1 MLSGDVQRY
10 LRSAFLVIII
20 TSIFSFSPLA
30 EAFQST
36 ISKRTSIYRTM
47 SSTSSNGSDT
57 AQEEEKNDC
66 LWESANA
73 ITLRTSDMKSSTI
86 FYEKLGLSIS
96 FGGYNSPFTTMS
108 PSSDSSI
115 KHNIHVNLEYD
126 VNWPCNS
133 DNIANWGR
141 IIFHVSNV
149 DDMYNLA
156 RDGNILCEFEPI
168 DAAWG
173 ERYFHIIDPAGHEL
187 SFAKRIDG
195 HVRWEKKEE
204 KA

>member
-1 MLSGDVQRY
+1 MNT
-10 LRSAFLVIII
+10 A
-20 TSIFSFSPLA
+20 
-30 EAFQST
+30 
-36 ISKRTSIYRTM
+36 
-47 SSTSSNGSDT
+47 SDKPAT
-57 AQEEEKNDC
+57 QQKDNDC

-73 ITLRTSDMKSSTI
+73 ITLKTSDMKSSVR

-126 VNWPCNS
+126 ESWPYNN
-133 DNIANWGR
+133 DNLSNWGR
-141 IIFHVSNV
+141 IIMYVKDV

-156 RDGNILCEFEPI
+156 RDGNITCEFEPV

-195 HVRWEKKEE
+195 HVRWGK
-204 KA
+204 

>member
-1 MLSGDVQRY
+1 
-10 LRSAFLVIII
+10 
-20 TSIFSFSPLA
+20 
-30 EAFQST
+30 
-36 ISKRTSIYRTM
+36 M
-47 SSTSSNGSDT
+47 SSTSSDGT
-57 AQEEEKNDC
+57 IPIEEKNDC

-73 ITLRTSDMKSSTI
+73 ITLRTSDMKSSVI
-86 FYEKLGLSIS
+86 FYESLGLSIS

-126 VNWPCNS
+126 EHWPYNS
-133 DNIANWGR
+133 TNLSNWGR
-141 IIFHVSNV
+141 IIIYVTDV

-156 RDGNILCEFEPI
+156 RDGNITCEFEPA

-195 HVRWEKKEE
+195 HVRWEKKV
-204 KA
+204 

>member
-1 MLSGDVQRY
+1 MN
-10 LRSAFLVIII
+10 
-20 TSIFSFSPLA
+20 
-30 EAFQST
+30 
-36 ISKRTSIYRTM
+36 
-47 SSTSSNGSDT
+47 TSSDNETS
-57 AQEEEKNDC
+57 AQEENDC

-73 ITLRTSDMKSSTI
+73 ITLRTSDMKSSAI

-126 VNWPCNS
+126 ETWPYNNN
-133 DNIANWGR
+133 DKLANWGR
-141 IIFHVSNV
+141 IIFYVSDV
-149 DDMYNLA
+149 DDMYKLA
-156 RDGNILCEFEPI
+156 RDGNITCEFEPV

-187 SFAKRIDG
+187 SFAKRING
-195 HVRWEKKEE
+195 HVRWKKKEE
-204 KA
+204 GV

>member
-1 MLSGDVQRY
+1 M
-10 LRSAFLVIII
+10 A
-20 TSIFSFSPLA
+20 
-30 EAFQST
+30 
-36 ISKRTSIYRTM
+36 K
-47 SSTSSNGSDT
+47 SSSLDIET
-57 AQEEEKNDC
+57 AAAKGQKKNDC

-73 ITLRTSDMKSSTI
+73 ITLRTSDMKSSVK
-86 FYEKLGLSIS
+86 FYETLGLSIS

-108 PSSDSSI
+108 PSTDSSI

-126 VNWPCNS
+126 ETWPYN
-133 DNIANWGR
+133 DIDKLANWGR
-141 IIFHVSNV
+141 IIFHIV
-149 DDMYNLA
+149 DVDEVYNLA
-156 RDGNILCEFEPI
+156 RDGNIACEFEPV

-204 KA
+204 GGCER

>member
-1 MLSGDVQRY
+1 
-10 LRSAFLVIII
+10 
-20 TSIFSFSPLA
+20 
-30 EAFQST
+30 
-36 ISKRTSIYRTM
+36 M
-47 SSTSSNGSDT
+47 SSKSSNDNET
-57 AQEEEKNDC
+57 YQEEKNEC

-73 ITLRTSDMKSSTI
+73 ITLRTSDMKSSVA
-86 FYEKLGLSIS
+86 FYEALGLSIS

-126 VNWPCNS
+126 ETWPCNNS
-133 DNIANWGR
+133 DNLSNWGR
-141 IIFHVSNV
+141 VVFHVRDV
-149 DDMYNLA
+149 DGMYNLA
-156 RDGNILCEFEPI
+156 RDGNITCEFEPV

-195 HVRWEKKEE
+195 HVRWENKEE
-204 KA
+204 GV